1 MGGAAGDPNIR
12 IKRFILARAACK
24 HPLLPPRMPHLQ
36 AHFLESQCVGRLRMS
51 VETAAR
57 AGAWSALD
65 ILLRQGVQFVVTII
79 LARLLTPEDF
89 GLIALLAFFTSLSI
103 TFVQG
108 GLSMALV
115 QRHDTTH
122 EEESAVFWC
131 NLAASIAFGGI
142 LVVIAPLVAR
152 FYGEPLLRPLMF
164 VAAAQVVLSALGAV
178 QTALL
183 TRSLRFDQLTKTGI
197 VSSLASGA
205 AGVVSAMAG
214 LGVWALAIQMLVLA
228 VVGSATLWWVSDWR
242 PAVRVRLSSVRHL
255 FKFGVFVSLSS
266 VLEVLY
272 QNGFALIIG
281 KLYGVRD
288 LGLFNRAANLQGL
301 PTNII
306 SAIISR
312 VALPLFAARA
322 DDPEALRRG
331 FRMSLS
337 FAMILSLPVMA
348 GLALL
353 PDLIIL
359 TLFGEQWLPA
369 APLVTILA
377 IGGMLMPMHTINI
390 QVVLA
395 QGNSRLF
402 LKLEIQKKAVGIA
415 CLTIG
420 SFFGIEGIAYGV
432 LVFSPIALFLNA
444 RPNHASINYG
454 ALQQLRSVWDVILAT
469 LFMSLGVHSIQ
480 RWIELS
486 PLLELM
492 LLSLSGAVL
501 YFAFGLLLRLDSFS
515 DARQITKSL
524 SRRSRAAGF
533 PGEA

>member
-1 MGGAAGDPNIR
+1 MT
-12 IKRFILARAACK
+12 
-24 HPLLPPRMPHLQ
+24 
-36 AHFLESQCVGRLRMS
+36 
-51 VETAAR
+51 VEKAAR

-65 ILLRQGVQFVVTII
+65 ILLRQGVQFVVTVI

-115 QRHDTTH
+115 QRQDTSH

-131 NLAASIAFGGI
+131 NLAASIVFAAI
-142 LVVIAPLVAR
+142 LVVIAPVVAP
-152 FYGEPLLRPLMF
+152 FYGEPLLQPLMF

-183 TRSLRFDQLTKTGI
+183 TRTLRFDQLTKTGI
-197 VSSLASGA
+197 VSSLASGV
-205 AGVVSAMAG
+205 AGVAAAMAG

-228 VVGSATLWWVSDWR
+228 AVGSAMLWWVSNWR

-255 FKFGVFVSLSS
+255 FHFGVFVSLSS

-281 KLYGVRD
+281 KFYGVRD

-301 PTNII
+301 PTSII
-306 SAIISR
+306 SSIISR
-312 VALPLFAARA
+312 IALPLFAARA

-337 FAMILSLPVMA
+337 LGMILSMPVMA

-359 TLFGEQWLPA
+359 TLFGAQWLPA
-369 APLVTILA
+369 APLVTIIA
-377 IGGMLMPMHTINI
+377 IGGMLMPMHAINI
-390 QVVLA
+390 QIVLA
-395 QGNSRLF
+395 QGKSRLF
-402 LKLEIQKKAVGIA
+402 LKLEIQKKVAGVA
-415 CLTIG
+415 CLAVG

-444 RPNHASINYG
+444 RPNRESINYG
-454 ALQQLRSVWDVILAT
+454 ALQQIWGLWDVIAAT
-469 LFMSLGVHSIQ
+469 VFMSLGVYLIQ
-480 RWIELS
+480 RWIEFS
-486 PLLELM
+486 PLVELG
-492 LLSLSGAVL
+492 LLSLSGAIL
-501 YFAFGLLLRLDSFS
+501 YLGFGFLLRLQSFA
-515 DARQITKSL
+515 DAREIVKNLLRRVPAARL
-524 SRRSRAAGF
+524 S
-533 PGEA
+533 GEA